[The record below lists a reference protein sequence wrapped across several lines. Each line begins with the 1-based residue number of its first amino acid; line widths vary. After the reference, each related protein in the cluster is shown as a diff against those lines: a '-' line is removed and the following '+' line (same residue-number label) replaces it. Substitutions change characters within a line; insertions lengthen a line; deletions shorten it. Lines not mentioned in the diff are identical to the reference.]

1 MFELVV
7 NWLVWLV
14 AVWWSWLLRCCCC
27 GAVLF
32 VRSVSGRGQQTK
44 KPTVI
49 LLLAGVEV
57 HQKRELGEEGIIF
70 FYKYKGY
77 GDNN

>member
-14 AVWWSWLLRCCCC
+14 AVWWSWLLRGLLLWLCS
-27 GAVLF
+27 VV

-57 HQKRELGEEGIIF
+57 HQKREPGEEGIIF
-70 FYKYKGY
+70 L
-77 GDNN
+77 

>member
-1 MFELVV
+1 LFELVV

-14 AVWWSWLLRCCCC
+14 AVWWSWLLRGCCC
-27 GAVLF
+27 GCAVLLF
-32 VRSVSGRGQQTK
+32 AAFRVGQQTK

-57 HQKRELGEEGIIF
+57 HQKREPGEEGIIF